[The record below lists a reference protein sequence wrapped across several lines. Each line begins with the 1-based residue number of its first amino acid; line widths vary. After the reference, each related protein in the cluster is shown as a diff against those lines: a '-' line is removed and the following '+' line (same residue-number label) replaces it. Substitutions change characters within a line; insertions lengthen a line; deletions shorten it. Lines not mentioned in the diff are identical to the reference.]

1 MLPGSYRYSLTFD
14 HLKNTCLNSCL
25 IPFHVPSNLKNQF
38 INVKCTNDDFVD
50 INNAFN
56 LFNQILPEISN
67 SLNDNYPSPKF
78 GPNELNGTFKD
89 HLYGSPLFFRRL
101 FQFSNINDPYA
112 KSPEIKICVYNN
124 SICARLSM
132 KPIFTPKEKSEIV
145 KQHFLKAIP
154 IEAICKKYQ
163 ITPLIFEKWKNNLFE
178 NSDLVF
184 KQTPDDG
191 MDYYQNYDLVINWL
205 SQAFKGQTLSVLGI
219 ETAPIKRV
227 CSFKPV
233 EIAINTGVVDV
244 IFEDENE
251 KSYHLEEQRHMTES
265 DLYRFA
271 AQHFSVAKEWRDDV
285 IDIILISGRP
295 YNGKRIIKT
304 QSGLYQPTFVDLTE
318 RNGKERLKQIR
329 EAVESGDT
337 SSLLELAFLP
347 MYGNNDDVDN
357 KEFVKDIIRFET
369 ELFKKDRT
377 KELLI
382 AATLIM
388 SNKILDTETFD
399 KLWKEIKMIKA
410 FVFAEEKGYDRG
422 MNEGF
427 DKGALAT
434 AKTMLIEALEET
446 IGVVPEYIEKKIQ
459 QISSQTALKG
469 LFRQAMRCN
478 DIKDFDQKL
487 ALAIS

>member
-1 MLPGSYRYSLTFD
+1 M
-14 HLKNTCLNSCL
+14 
-25 IPFHVPSNLKNQF
+25 
-38 INVKCTNDDFVD
+38 
-50 INNAFN
+50 
-56 LFNQILPEISN
+56 
-67 SLNDNYPSPKF
+67 
-78 GPNELNGTFKD
+78 
-89 HLYGSPLFFRRL
+89 
-101 FQFSNINDPYA
+101 
-112 KSPEIKICVYNN
+112 KS
-124 SICARLSM
+124 
-132 KPIFTPKEKSEIV
+132 IFTPKEKSEIV

-154 IEAICKKYQ
+154 VEVICKKYQ
-163 ITPLIFEKWKNNLFE
+163 ITPLMFKKWKNNLFE

-219 ETAPIKRV
+219 DTAPIKRV

-251 KSYHLEEQRHMTES
+251 KCYHLEEQRHMTES

-285 IDIILISGRP
+285 IDIILISGRS
-295 YNGKRIIKT
+295 YNGKKTIQT

-329 EAVESGDT
+329 EDVESGDT

-347 MYGNNDDVDN
+347 MYGNDDLDLD
-357 KEFVKDIIRFET
+357 KTEFVKDIIGFET
-369 ELFKKDRT
+369 ELFKKDPS

-388 SNKILDTETFD
+388 SNKILDNETFD

-410 FVFAEEKGYDRG
+410 FVFAEEKGYNRG
-422 MNEGF
+422 RTEGILETT
-427 DKGALAT
+427 KM
-434 AKTMLIEALEET
+434 MLIEALEET
-446 IGVVPEYIEKKIQ
+446 IGVVPEFIEKKIQ
-459 QISSQTALKG
+459 QISSHTALKG
-469 LFRQAMRCN
+469 LHRQAIRCN